1 VNTGS
6 EKSGWVVR
14 RVGDGDAESAADAD
28 ASAAGEVVP
37 CGSEVHVTSRI
48 RTAAAGAR
56 RDHVVAQDLAELKN
70 MTAIQP
76 MVVSMTCQNG
86 MLVMA

>member
-1 VNTGS
+1 VQ
-6 EKSGWVVR
+6 
-14 RVGDGDAESAADAD
+14 
-28 ASAAGEVVP
+28 
-37 CGSEVHVTSRI
+37 VTSRI

-56 RDHVVAQDLAELKN
+56 RDHSVAQELAELMN